1 MPLVHRNSLVAT
13 LDALNDALFFDRP
26 LSAAQRDQ
34 ISQWIITRL
43 GQPGC
48 YRGMPAPTPEDF
60 KASAQVFTGEWVR
73 SGAGLGHVFGQE
85 ACRAL
90 IMLKV
95 GKPEVKAGLKSASA
109 EMIRGLAEAEER
121 GGPAGMYCC
130 RRCSVALWRH
140 LAVGG
145 LKHTERRLAGG
156 IKVLKASRGEN
167 NRWNT
172 FPFYY
177 TVLALNDM
185 DLPTARSE
193 LRFAAR
199 ALERAVRRPASGDM
213 YDVRRR
219 ALIERVLAKV

>member
-13 LDALNDALFFDRP
+13 LDVLNEALFFDRP

-34 ISQWIITRL
+34 ISQWIAGRV
-43 GQPGC
+43 GQPGS
-48 YRGMPAPTPEDF
+48 YRGMPAPTAGDF
-60 KASAQVFTGEWVR
+60 EASAQVFTGEWVR
-73 SGAGLGHVFGQE
+73 SGAGLGHVLGEE

-90 IMLKV
+90 ILLKSP
-95 GKPEVKAGLKSASA
+95 KSEVKAALKSASA
-109 EMIRGLAEAEER
+109 EMIRGLADTEAR
-121 GGPAGMYCC
+121 SGPAGMYCC

-145 LKHTERRLAGG
+145 LKHAERRLASG

-177 TVLALNDM
+177 TVLALNDIS
-185 DLPTARSE
+185 LPTARTE

-213 YDVRRR
+213 HDVRRR
-219 ALIERVLAKV
+219 ALMERVLAKV

>member
-26 LSAAQRDQ
+26 LSAAQREQ
-34 ISQWIITRL
+34 ISQWIISRL
-43 GQPGC
+43 GQPGS
-48 YRGMPAPTPEDF
+48 YRGMPAPTAEDF
-60 KASAQVFTGEWVR
+60 ETSAQVFTGEWVR
-73 SGAGLGHVFGQE
+73 SGAGLSHVFGEE

-90 IMLKV
+90 ILLESQ
-95 GKPEVKAGLKSASA
+95 KPEVKAALKSASA
-109 EMIRGLAEAEER
+109 EMIRGLAEDESR
-121 GGPAGMYCC
+121 GGNGGLYCC

-140 LAVGG
+140 LAAGG
-145 LKHTERRLAGG
+145 LKHAERRLVAG
-156 IKVLKASRGEN
+156 IKVLKASRGES

-177 TVLALNDM
+177 TVLALNDVG
-185 DLPTARSE
+185 LPSARAE